1 MNRAGPSRTPGGGV
15 GTLRL
20 WLWWSHES
28 ANVTSAASVDASLR
42 LSRWRSRQVDRQKA
56 LAFPRSERCARR
68 SAPDGRLE
76 YATGKDEARE
86 SSEMSKAVGCHIRST
101 STDTSALS
109 VTPFTVVCESS
120 CERSLECSYCSLLRM
135 PCRAQKDPC
144 MTLFYP
150 FTVRETHRRLAGP
163 AGDESGELQGGPM
176 DPPYSVPQAQPARA
190 KAVSLV

>member
-1 MNRAGPSRTPGGGV
+1 M

-56 LAFPRSERCARR
+56 LACPGVESCARR

-86 SSEMSKAVGCHIRST
+86 SSEMSKAVEPATASA
-101 STDTSALS
+101 STDMSALS
-109 VTPFTVVCESS
+109 VTPITVVRALASV
-120 CERSLECSYCSLLRM
+120 LECSYCSLL
-135 PCRAQKDPC
+135 
-144 MTLFYP
+144 
-150 FTVRETHRRLAGP
+150 
-163 AGDESGELQGGPM
+163 PM
-176 DPPYSVPQAQPARA
+176 SYHA
-190 KAVSLV
+190 